1 MSQQS
6 QSTWRWTAM
15 LHTGFSFIS
24 LQCIWEKKQ
33 LLPALTVEPQIQI
46 HLDKKRKLSIE
57 PSLTNIYWLY
67 TTKGLQNVTEP
78 KTVNIGCDG
87 ICKAKHKL
95 VKLPLTWRLNQIKVN
110 FLFSF
115 KNPVQWSQLWLLSGQ
130 IYFLHNNN
138 NNKKEI
144 VLAQFT
150 KHCSY
155 TESLRVMPTNVNM
168 DKSGLSG
175 VQEGLWLSSSVLGK
189 SIAFWGRPIAMES
202 NISC

>member
-1 MSQQS
+1 MHL
-6 QSTWRWTAM
+6 R
-15 LHTGFSFIS
+15 
-24 LQCIWEKKQ
+24 KKQ
-33 LLPALTVEPQIQI
+33 LLLALTVEPQIQI

-95 VKLPLTWRLNQIKVN
+95 LKLPLTWRLNQIKVN

-138 NNKKEI
+138 NKKEI

-155 TESLRVMPTNVNM
+155 AESLRVMPTNVNM

-175 VQEGLWLSSSVLGK
+175 VQERLWLFSSVLGK
-189 SIAFWGRPIAMES
+189 SIAF
-202 NISC
+202 